1 MKQPNEV
8 WTSIEANHRAVSIG
22 SFEVICLKEDS
33 KVCQRPY
40 QPTCL
45 DPLSQPQQH
54 LIGVKPNASCINEG
68 NQGELFM

>member
-8 WTSIEANHRAVSIG
+8 WKSIEANYRSVAIA

-40 QPTCL
+40 QPTSL

-54 LIGVKPNASCINEG
+54 SIVVKPSVSFINEG
-68 NQGELFM
+68 N

>member
-54 LIGVKPNASCINEG
+54 LIGVKPMLHA
-68 NQGELFM
+68 